1 MSQTKSLR
9 SVHVTIQISPCH
21 RPFEYFEEREFNTG
35 NWLHRRWKSWEAKE
49 GNEEPRNCQEQK
61 AITLSHG
68 SSVSPSVCLTL
79 CDPMD
84 CSLAG
89 SSVHGILQARIPEW
103 LAMPFF
109 RASSL
114 PRDRTQV
121 SSTGRQILY
130 HVSHRTIPGPLD
142 LGEPREAGP
151 GGNRPVRRWSQE
163 TGPCWGR
170 YGTHRGLLP
179 APVLGLWP
187 NPDRSRRHRA
197 WEMHQGRGR
206 HPGLQ

>member
-1 MSQTKSLR
+1 MTPWTVAWQAPLSMGFSRQEYWSGLPPGQGR
-9 SVHVTIQISPCH
+9 SSRKI
-21 RPFEYFEEREFNTG
+21 RG
-35 NWLHRRWKSWEAKE
+35 
-49 GNEEPRNCQEQK
+49 
-61 AITLSHG
+61 
-68 SSVSPSVCLTL
+68 
-79 CDPMD
+79 
-84 CSLAG
+84 
-89 SSVHGILQARIPEW
+89 
-103 LAMPFF
+103 
-109 RASSL
+109 SSL

-121 SSTGRQILY
+121 SSIGRQILY
-130 HVSHRTIPGPLD
+130 HVSHRTIPEPLD

-151 GGNRPVRRWSQE
+151 VGNCPVRRWNQE
-163 TGPCWGR
+163 TGPCWGL